1 MSEFD
6 AFERRFAAAYRQYL
20 DEAPTEIDAL
30 GVTRAAAQQRVA
42 RSAIWPISVPSRLA
56 LLLLLGA
63 LLAALLGGALLAGSS
78 RPPTGWQL
86 LDVPAGGTFADIA
99 EGPGGYVA
107 VGRDANGHAAFWSS
121 SDCRRWEPAAARGT
135 SVDALRAVTAG
146 GPGYVA
152 LADGGVVAWT
162 STDGRSWRQ
171 VGDDPFRLS
180 GAAIDASSYVKDLG
194 VRAGRLVAVG
204 AAESVSAIWTSGDG
218 SSWTRVAPLEGA
230 EQGYFYGLD
239 DVIASEVGLVA
250 VGEADT
256 GVPIW
261 TSRDGVAWRRAHD
274 VATAADA
281 TPPSAQAGAMQWPRI
296 FFVTV
301 DRAGVLTAFGTR
313 RSGWEA
319 WTSRDGITWLSRP
332 IPDLGPIGS
341 IIIAS
346 MISTADGFVAVG
358 RVEDAAAASPAV
370 SAQPAASG
378 LAFPYRGVIWT
389 SADGIAWTRR
399 PSHTGGRSD
408 FEHALTCGRDL
419 LVSGTLAGPPPPGVL
434 GWEEIPSVWLLPE
447 GAAPGGLR
455 YLSTVPA
462 RR

>member
-1 MSEFD
+1 MSELD

-20 DEAPTEIDAL
+20 DEAPTEVDAL
-30 GVTRAAAQQRVA
+30 GVARAAAQQRVA

-56 LLLLLGA
+56 LLLLLAA
-63 LLAALLGGALLAGSS
+63 LLAALLGGALLAGSA

-86 LDVPAGGTFADIA
+86 LDLPGGGTFADLA
-99 EGPGGYVA
+99 AGPGGYVA
-107 VGRDANGHAAFWSS
+107 VGRDAHGHAAFWSS
-121 SDCRRWEPAAARGT
+121 SDCRHWEPAAARGT
-135 SVDALRAVTAG
+135 SVDALHAVTAG

-152 LADGGVVAWT
+152 LADGGAAWT

-171 VGDDPFRLS
+171 VGDDPFRWS
-180 GAAIDASSYVKDLG
+180 GVAIDASSYVRDLA

-204 AAESVSAIWTSGDG
+204 AAASVSAIWTSGDG

-230 EQGYFYGLD
+230 GQGYFYGLD
-239 DVIASEVGLVA
+239 AVLASEVGLVA

-261 TSRDGVAWRRAHD
+261 TSRDGVTWRRAHD
-274 VATAADA
+274 GATATGA
-281 TPPSAQAGAMQWPRI
+281 TPPAAQAGATQWPRI

-301 DRAGVLTAFGTR
+301 DHAGLLTAVGIR

-319 WTSRDGITWLSRP
+319 WTSRDGIAWVSRP
-332 IPDLGPIGS
+332 IPDLGTIGS
-341 IIIAS
+341 I
-346 MISTADGFVAVG
+346 ISTADGFVAVG
-358 RVEDAAAASPAV
+358 RVEAAAAASPAV

-378 LAFPYRGVIWT
+378 VAFPYRGVIWT

-399 PSHTGGRSD
+399 SSPTGDRSD
-408 FEHALTCGRDL
+408 FEQALTCGRDL
-419 LVSGTLAGPPPPGVL
+419 LVSGTSAGPPPPGVL
-434 GWEEIPSVWLLPE
+434 GWEEIPSVWWLPD

-455 YLSTVPA
+455 HLSTVPA
-462 RR
+462 GR